1 VRSDLD
7 RLSDILESATKIQSR
22 VARGRQRFDADE
34 DVQLAV
40 VHLIEILGEA
50 CAGVSADTRRS
61 YPRVPW
67 RAAAD
72 MRNRVIHGY
81 FDIDLD
87 VVWGAAINEVPAL
100 ASEVAKVL
108 AEMTTQEGH

>member
-1 VRSDLD
+1 MRSDLE
-7 RLSDILESATKIQSR
+7 RLSDILESARKIESR
-22 VARGRQRFDADE
+22 VARGRPRFDEDE

-40 VHLIEILGEA
+40 VHLLEILGEA
-50 CAGVSADTRRS
+50 CAGLSTDTRRS
-61 YPRVPW
+61 YPDMPW

-87 VVWGAAINEVPAL
+87 VVWGAAVNEVPAL
-100 ASEVAKVL
+100 ASAVAKIV
-108 AEMTTQEGH
+108 AELTTEEDR